1 MTDLTLADGT
11 VVREREREGE
21 NPHGFTEFYNERGG
35 LVTFDNLMHLL
46 TAEVAAREKAERDV
60 DDNADYMGKVRAEVE
75 KIAGTKQ
82 SIDLYSLA
90 CDAAQF
96 HEEAKRER
104 DALAAQ
110 VEVLREALEVVFPL
124 ARYVQQRE
132 EHDGDCTNM
141 PYTCIRCLADEAL
154 AHQPTEEARQ

>member
-1 MTDLTLADGT
+1 MPDLTLADGT
-11 VVREREREGE
+11 VLEVFSDGSMRVSYEDVSVDLS
-21 NPHGFTEFYNERGG
+21 PLVHGQWNW
-35 LVTFDNLMHLL
+35 VQAL
-46 TAEVAAREKAERDV
+46 TTEVAAREKAKRDV

-82 SIDLYSLA
+82 PIDLYSLA

-110 VEVLREALEVVFPL
+110 VEVLREALERIVVI
-124 ARYVQQRE
+124 E
-132 EHDGDCTNM
+132 EAYHRGTAE
-141 PYTCIRCLADEAL
+141 TGHIASQAL